1 MQLVN
6 ISGVSIRIHPTFLIV
21 LVAYGILGLAAQAFL
36 VFGLVFC
43 HELAHLLTTRAYGFK
58 IVGLE
63 LYPFGGAAYSDDLFE
78 GRKLEES
85 IISLAGPAL
94 NIVLLFGAQILRW
107 QGVWT
112 GELAED
118 FVRFN
123 FWLAAFNLIPV
134 LPLDGGRVVRAFFA
148 ESFGYVKTTKF
159 LAWSGKWLGL
169 LIALFGIVLWGQGK
183 FTEGALT
190 YIILGGFFWYAGSK
204 EIAKAH
210 ITFLRQLTRKKEDLL
225 KKGLM
230 RSFWVTV
237 SSDTHLVRIVEQFTP
252 DRFALISLTNQAM
265 GLDKILTETDVVEG
279 MFREGIHFPVGK
291 L

>member
-63 LYPFGGAAYSDDLFE
+63 LFPFGGAAYSEDLFE
-78 GRKLEES
+78 GRKREES

-107 QGVWT
+107 QGLWT

-183 FTEGALT
+183 FTEGALS

-204 EIAKAH
+204 EMAKAH

-252 DRFALISLTNQAM
+252 DRYAMISLTNQAM
-265 GLDKILTETDVVEG
+265 GLDKILTETDVVDG